1 MPRKKDYQNTKA
13 EAWMTPSQRQ
23 ASLER
28 YAAYVSEL
36 KAKRLA
42 ERLVKHAEYVRQ
54 RRLEEPEKCRA
65 INSKA
70 KAATKARR
78 LADPEFDAAY
88 RAKNRARAATAE
100 NKNKKKANR
109 IARESTPEWQAK
121 EILRRATPEWQAQEK
136 LRREEQTL
144 KRIKLHPAKPSITK
158 SCPWCSKEFTTTI
171 SKKVYCKKTC
181 KHQAH
186 KSRAEGRG
194 GIHRIKLSK
203 EALREHRKSYEKRR
217 AKSPAGRAKN
227 RANSHKRRVWERSG
241 DSWTG
246 KQWTALKAE
255 YGNKCLGC
263 GKTEAEIKA
272 LGWIWY
278 LAVDHVKPR
287 AMGGTNTLDNLQ
299 PLCHGDGTSCNLLKS
314 GDRWIDYR
322 PGFPL
327 EIA

>member
-1 MPRKKDYQNTKA
+1 MPRKESYLNAKA

-23 ASLER
+23 TS
-28 YAAYVSEL
+28 
-36 KAKRLA
+36 A
-42 ERLVKHAEYVRQ
+42 ERSEALKQARRDRSKARWTASAKARAHLL
-54 RRLEEPEKCRA
+54 RLEDPEKCRA
-65 INSKA
+65 MA
-70 KAATKARR
+70 KQAKEATKARR